1 MNFSTTSLKEQHELL
16 LSQIYMLV
24 TMPGSCLEYGN
35 PERPGGAFS
44 GLRIYYINTMGGLQY
59 RLTRLSQPGIEGS
72 GEYTPDAKEMALM
85 AQKARDHYER
95 PTPLRMTIDRMR
107 QERGDSQPAH
117 LLWFFNHNPTQKRHV
132 VKPLPGEITINLS
145 LNGE

>member
-35 PERPGGAFS
+35 PEHPGGAFS

-72 GEYTPDAKEMALM
+72 GEYSPDAEEMILM
-85 AQKARDHYER
+85 AQKARAHYER
-95 PTPLRMTIDRMR
+95 PTPLRDKIRAMR
-107 QERGDSQPAH
+107 RERGESSDPA
-117 LLWFFNHNPTQKRHV
+117 LSWFFNHSPTQKRHV
-132 VKPLPGEITINLS
+132 DKPLPGEVTISLS